1 MIITLKKQPD
11 LNEFKVLVEKTTDYL
26 NKQAKLNEAY
36 YLSRNAQKLEDDV
49 LDALNKCAEG
59 TAFENTIVKIS
70 GQKFPDLVVNN
81 VYGVEVKSSK
91 DDWFTLGGSVNE
103 STRVE
108 GVKNVLLIF
117 GKLKSP
123 VEFKCRPYEECL
135 SDVVVTHYP
144 RYKINMDL
152 LSGETIFDKMNITYD
167 NLRSSDNPV
176 KPVADYYRK
185 NLKEGETL
193 WWLGDLTGGDEAVK
207 KATMSVK
214 LWRTLTIEEKH
225 GYFINA
231 LVYFPEIVSGC
242 PKKYENL
249 SLWLVS
255 EYGIVSPSLRDTF
268 SAGGQQDLT
277 VGGATFKNVP
287 KILCNI
293 VKNASE
299 IALKITLADEEEL
312 KQKWHVTTLNEDRLG
327 QWIDIIIINYSNSY
341 PQVKPLLN
349 AVFKR

>member
-1 MIITLKKQPD
+1 MINTHIKQPD
-11 LNEFKVLVEKTTDYL
+11 LNEFKALVTETTTYL

-36 YLSRNAQKLEDDV
+36 YLTRNAQKLEDDV
-49 LDALNKCAEG
+49 LDALIKCAEG

-70 GQKFPDLVVNN
+70 GQKFPDIVVNN

-103 STRVE
+103 STRVDS
-108 GVKNVLLIF
+108 VKNVFLIF

-123 VEFKCRPYEECL
+123 VEFKSRPYEECL
-135 SDVVVTHYP
+135 SGVVVTHYP

-185 NLKEGETL
+185 NLKEGEAL
-193 WWLGDLTGGDEAVK
+193 WWLGDLSGGDEAVK

-214 LWRTLTIEEKH
+214 LWKTLTPQEKH
-225 GYFINA
+225 GYLINA
-231 LVYFPEIVSGC
+231 LAYFPEIVSGC

-255 EYGIVSPSLRDTF
+255 EYGIVSPSLRDAF
-268 SAGGQQDLT
+268 SAGGQKDLT
-277 VGGATFKNVP
+277 IGGSTFKNAP

-293 VKNASE
+293 VENADE
-299 IALKITLADEEEL
+299 IALKITSSDEEEL
-312 KQKWHVTTLNEDRLG
+312 KQKWHANSLNADRLG
-327 QWIDIIIINYSNSY
+327 QWIDIIVSNYSNQY
-341 PQVKPLLN
+341 PQVNNLLN